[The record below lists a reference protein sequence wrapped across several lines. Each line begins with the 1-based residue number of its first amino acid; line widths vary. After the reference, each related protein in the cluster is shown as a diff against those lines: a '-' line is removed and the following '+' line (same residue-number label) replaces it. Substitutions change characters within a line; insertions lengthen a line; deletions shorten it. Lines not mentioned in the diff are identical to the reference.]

1 MLKNENLQNFD
12 NLLLKL
18 ENDLLENIQKRYILL
33 PSIPLQLEPLKNLEE
48 NCRVLPNNIYQGIC
62 N

>member
-33 PSIPLQLEPLKNLEE
+33 PSIPL
-48 NCRVLPNNIYQGIC
+48 
-62 N
+62 